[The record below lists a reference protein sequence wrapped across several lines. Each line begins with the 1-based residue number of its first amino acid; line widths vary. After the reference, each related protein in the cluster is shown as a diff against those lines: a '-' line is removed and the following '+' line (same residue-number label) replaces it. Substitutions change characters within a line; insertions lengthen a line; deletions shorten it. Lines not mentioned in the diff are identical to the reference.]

1 MRTAPQRGVISDP
14 PIALFP
20 CARPDSGPV
29 ARSPSE
35 RSPSDLGA
43 TPGSSCLRARAAR
56 RTARR
61 PAGGF
66 GRIHAR
72 LVAAAATLLLVL
84 ALVGTHATAAAPP
97 SDPAV
102 ARAPSGDGAPWLV
115 IRDNGGTE
123 LLALPL
129 TDWPRWILRWNH
141 SVTGIRVSDH
151 YAFRE
156 GSMMLT
162 ASHTPAFDAGLGHIP
177 GRGRQ
182 VSDGAGGYWILDLDE
197 PVPGNAYLLRVGPMR
212 VNHRIWHAGRT
223 YSLSELAADSRV
235 KISVETR

>member
-35 RSPSDLGA
+35 RSPSDRGA
-43 TPGSSCLRARAAR
+43 TPGSSCLRARAAH

-72 LVAAAATLLLVL
+72 LVAAAATLLL
-84 ALVGTHATAAAPP
+84 
-97 SDPAV
+97 
-102 ARAPSGDGAPWLV
+102 
-115 IRDNGGTE
+115 
-123 LLALPL
+123 
-129 TDWPRWILRWNH
+129 
-141 SVTGIRVSDH
+141 GIRVSDH

>member
-1 MRTAPQRGVISDP
+1 MLDRDN
-14 PIALFP
+14 ALFP
-20 CARPDSGPV
+20 CARPDFGPV
-29 ARSPSE
+29 ARTPSE
-35 RSPSDLGA
+35 GGRRRVSGFTPDRSL
-43 TPGSSCLRARAAR
+43 ARNAVV
-56 RTARR
+56 
-61 PAGGF
+61 
-66 GRIHAR
+66 AR
-72 LVAAAATLLLVL
+72 LLAFAVAVATALAIGPSGAAAFASSD
-84 ALVGTHATAAAPP
+84 ATASPAA
-97 SDPAV
+97 A
-102 ARAPSGDGAPWLV
+102 DGGSPYLV